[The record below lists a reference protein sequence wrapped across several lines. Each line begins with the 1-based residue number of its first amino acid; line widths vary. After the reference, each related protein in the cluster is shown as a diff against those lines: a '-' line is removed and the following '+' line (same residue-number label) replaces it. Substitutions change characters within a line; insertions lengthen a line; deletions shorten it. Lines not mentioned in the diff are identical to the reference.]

1 MKNNILEIS
10 EDDFDD
16 IIIELE
22 DIDKIL
28 TERISDLHQIKGTL
42 RGIEDSKE
50 RINKNIIAKQLYN
63 KLLSI
68 LTPLNL
74 YL

>member
-28 TERISDLHQIKGTL
+28 TERISDLHQIKGAMA
-42 RGIEDSKE
+42 E
-50 RINKNIIAKQLYN
+50 RHSFIYYRKLICDLKDNLNKKINEKKNK
-63 KLLSI
+63 
-68 LTPLNL
+68 
-74 YL
+74 